1 MWQTLWKPPSP
12 LVWLNLSTHFEKV
25 ISNRSFWRWNVYRFL
40 DESIHLSRRSVYLS
54 VGPSVVRFM
63 MLKNA
68 YFCMKLT
75 NFTMGRITMNST
87 RRVLGQLLVRSLV
100 CSALLAS
107 LACSAALIRSLAPKL
122 MGKCIILCLNIIL
135 L

>member
-1 MWQTLWKPPSP
+1 MRPCT
-12 LVWLNLSTHFEKV
+12 
-25 ISNRSFWRWNVYRFL
+25 
-40 DESIHLSRRSVYLS
+40 SVGDLS

-87 RRVLGQLLVRSLV
+87 RRVLGQLLVRSFART
-100 CSALLAS
+100 SHSLLCTACLARVLRCAHGKEVYVFEIMHNGSFSCNCAFISKTNMLEAS
-107 LACSAALIRSLAPKL
+107 EQSNERRRARKQSEQCRASK
-122 MGKCIILCLNIIL
+122 
-135 L
+135 